1 MNIFIIE
8 KYHKI
13 LQKGRSLGGR
23 QSKYLWSSEIIDNY
37 TVKKV
42 DGLDLA
48 WAGIPPPKTP
58 AQASLDRHWYY

>member
-8 KYHKI
+8 KYQKI
-13 LQKGRSLGGR
+13 LQKGQSLGGR

-37 TVKKV
+37 TVKNV

-48 WAGIPPPKTP
+48 WAGIPPTQDACPG
-58 AQASLDRHWYY
+58 